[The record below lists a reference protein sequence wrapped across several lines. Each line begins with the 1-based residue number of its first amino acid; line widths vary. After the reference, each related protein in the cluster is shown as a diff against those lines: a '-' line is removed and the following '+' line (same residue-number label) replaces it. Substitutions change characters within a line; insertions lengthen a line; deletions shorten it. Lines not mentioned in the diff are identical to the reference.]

1 MFFAD
6 DGQEKFTKI
15 DRRTNAK
22 KKLVI
27 HENFFLLRRILSNPD
42 NDLRVDLK
50 GSIDLLQYYRTNV
63 FKTDLYHS

>member
-1 MFFAD
+1 MD
-6 DGQEKFTKI
+6 KKSLRKSTVGQMQ
-15 DRRTNAK
+15 K